1 MGFAERLCALMAE
14 RGASE
19 RALARQVVCDRS
31 YIHLLKHG
39 KRQPGA
45 RIAQRLDDALSAG
58 GELAAAAAYEIDRSR
73 IPAALRA
80 RGTTGATS
88 SPLPVAPELVDYFHA
103 QLAGHYT
110 ADRFLGSPQ
119 LIPIAATQHE
129 LISRLAAGATGRV
142 RRALWGVG
150 TAYAA
155 LLGWLYQ
162 DAGNIERSGHWH
174 GVMLNSAHRTHGT
187 QIVSWAL
194 TNAALLQADLGDGL
208 GALDLTDAALS
219 PGPSRLCPKVRVLAL
234 QQAAHGHS
242 LIGDRANVDR
252 LLSEAGALTD
262 RIDDGYPWGG
272 AVLTPHYLDVQRA
285 TCYGRLG
292 LWREARLLW
301 DEILGD
307 LPTTATPGRDS
318 GVFRARRA
326 CALAGDGEPDEAV
339 RLAAQV
345 VPIAEHTGSSRM
357 WREVASL
364 LTIMRQWKHEQA
376 ARELDE
382 LLRRLGQSRRA

>member
-1 MGFAERLCALMAE
+1 
-14 RGASE
+14 
-19 RALARQVVCDRS
+19 
-31 YIHLLKHG
+31 
-39 KRQPGA
+39 
-45 RIAQRLDDALSAG
+45 
-58 GELAAAAAYEIDRSR
+58 
-73 IPAALRA
+73 
-80 RGTTGATS
+80 
-88 SPLPVAPELVDYFHA
+88 
-103 QLAGHYT
+103 
-110 ADRFLGSPQ
+110 
-119 LIPIAATQHE
+119 
-129 LISRLAAGATGRV
+129 
-142 RRALWGVG
+142 
-150 TAYAA
+150 
-155 LLGWLYQ
+155 
-162 DAGNIERSGHWH
+162 
-174 GVMLNSAHRTHGT
+174 MLNSAHRTHGT

-208 GALDLTDAALS
+208 GALDLTGAALS

-242 LIGDRANVDR
+242 LIGDRASVDR

-262 RIDDGYPWGG
+262 RIDDDYPWGG